1 MKQSAADYLKGF
13 TMLQSRDALGEA
25 WSVLKETKEKQKCIP
40 CGGDGIQHPKRF
52 QAPCFYCNGTG
63 QVDKT

>member
-25 WSVLKETKEKQKCIP
+25 WAIIKGKCP
-40 CGGDGIQHPKRF
+40 ACQGTGVMHPKKF
-52 QAPCFYCNGTG
+52 QAPCSYCNGTG
-63 QVDKT
+63 KVQST

>member
-25 WSVLKETKEKQKCIP
+25 WSVLKGPKQKCGA

-52 QAPCFYCNGTG
+52 QAPCFYCNGSG
-63 QVDKT
+63 RVSKE